1 MDLDETWHVG
11 LASAGR
17 KRDWHSDA
25 RYFEQ
30 NEQYCRLLM
39 TYTSCQVDFM
49 HVVCDVSS
57 QEQSSICDLFNAK
70 WNK

>member
-17 KRDWHSDA
+17 KRNCHSDA

-39 TYTSCQVDFM
+39 TYTSFM
-49 HVVCDVSS
+49 HVSS
-57 QEQSSICDLFNAK
+57 QEKSSICDLFNAK
-70 WNK
+70 